1 MGTSGS
7 VPALKGRTLLLICT
21 QMQFYIGTVSYKIV
35 IIAVFHNLKHAC
47 MTGDQHESTSIW
59 NLARRSDVLLLW

>member
-35 IIAVFHNLKHAC
+35 IIAVFHN
-47 MTGDQHESTSIW
+47 
-59 NLARRSDVLLLW
+59 